1 MASAILAGRRAAT
14 FWTDPMSTCHF
25 QHSRDRLRTVL
36 ATTVFA
42 LLAGCDRHSEPV
54 AVEVEEAPYRIT
66 ENGFLQVR
74 PDVAQ
79 SLEFTR
85 VQQSPVCAE
94 VHGVGEIDFTPG
106 ALTALRIPFDGII
119 ESVDV
124 SAGAKVTCDSVLA
137 RIRSSELARMRADAR
152 RLAAELVGQYDARD
166 RIKDLVQ
173 GDVLSSRRLIEL
185 QAKIGSLEAERNG
198 TLVALRAARTN
209 EEGEDLFELLS
220 PRDGQI
226 IERHIDP
233 GEHAHDPENQPAFI
247 VADPTSLVVTAS
259 FPERDAPLL
268 KEGFPCRV
276 DVPALGAAPLT
287 GRVTS
292 VVRAIDRHKRTVD
305 VTCTFDSMTSGVRAH
320 MLAHVTVAVQGDPQ
334 LVVPRDA
341 VLLRRD
347 SRVVLVRHGDAELER
362 RPVVVGTS
370 VDTRLV
376 ILSGVSEGEDVV
388 SAGAVLL
395 DGELDRLL

>member
-1 MASAILAGRRAAT
+1 MNVSRLESPRSWPARWPASPASARAACLL
-14 FWTDPMSTCHF
+14 S
-25 QHSRDRLRTVL
+25 VL
-36 ATTVFA
+36 LV
-42 LLAGCDRHSEPV
+42 GCERHAEPEV
-54 AVEVEEAPYRIT
+54 TIVEESPYRIDD
-66 ENGFLQVR
+66 GGQLQVR
-74 PDVAQ
+74 ADLVPL
-79 SLEFTR
+79 LEFDR
-85 VQQSPVCAE
+85 VEKSPVFAE

-124 SAGAKVTCDSVLA
+124 AAGAKVTHNSVLA

-152 RLAAELVGQYDARD
+152 RLAAELTGQYDARD
-166 RIKDLVQ
+166 RIKSLVQ
-173 GDVLSSRRLIEL
+173 GDVVSGRRLIEL
-185 QAKIGSLEAERNG
+185 QAKIGGLEAERNG
-198 TLVALRAARTN
+198 VLVALRAARTS
-209 EEGEDLFELLS
+209 EEGEDVFELLS
-220 PRDGQI
+220 PRDGQV

-247 VADPTSLVVTAS
+247 IADPTSLVVTAS

-268 KEGFPCRV
+268 KEGFLCRIA
-276 DVPALGAAPLT
+276 VPALGDVPLT

-292 VVRAIDRHKRTVD
+292 VVRAIDRVRRTVE
-305 VTCTFDSMTSGVRAH
+305 VTCAFDSLTSGVRAH

-334 LVVPRDA
+334 LVVPRES

-347 SRVVLVRHGDAELER
+347 ARVVLVRRGTDRLER
-362 RPVVVGTS
+362 RPVVVGAA

-376 ILSGVSEGEDVV
+376 ILSGVDEGDEVV